1 MFGPLFSLLEYKV
14 YHFLVPSGGWWGYTN
29 EILVVCT
36 TSLVNGWP
44 LITGNQMYRLGGE
57 EGR

>member
-1 MFGPLFSLLEYKV
+1 MFSPLFSLLEHKV
-14 YHFLVPSGGWWGYTN
+14 YHFLVPSGGGVYTN

-36 TSLVNGWP
+36 ASLVNGWP